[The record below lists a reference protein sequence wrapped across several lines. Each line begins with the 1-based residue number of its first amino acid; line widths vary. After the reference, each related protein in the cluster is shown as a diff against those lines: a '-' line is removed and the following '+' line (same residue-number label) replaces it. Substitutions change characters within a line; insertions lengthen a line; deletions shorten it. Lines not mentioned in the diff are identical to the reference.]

1 MKPVDIEQSESK
13 ITAVTGAEPDQMA
26 NDSSFDLRDESSNE
40 DDSDSEQEL
49 KRQEPSFFQRH
60 NTEPVPF
67 AGPDKQQLDGSD
79 SDFSFKSEQSDDSDS
94 ENEDAANVKENNN
107 DDAALFDYQNTD
119 LNKLSDEELRA
130 HKEAM
135 DIGYK

>member
-49 KRQEPSFFQRH
+49 KR
-60 NTEPVPF
+60 
-67 AGPDKQQLDGSD
+67 
-79 SDFSFKSEQSDDSDS
+79 
-94 ENEDAANVKENNN
+94 
-107 DDAALFDYQNTD
+107 
-119 LNKLSDEELRA
+119 
-130 HKEAM
+130 
-135 DIGYK
+135 